1 MVTEP
6 DSKYLIE
13 NVVSNFTREYDEKVQ
28 KKMNF
33 LLRRNLKKPVIFVGT
48 GTCGIAAGADQ
59 TLVAVETYLKKN
71 QLDADIVEVGCI
83 GLCSA
88 EPLLDFQTPG
98 KARVSFQKAGHSKV
112 ETILDECFHNHISG
126 NNVLG
131 QVRNDEH
138 EYWEGI
144 PIINDLPFFKKQ
156 KRVLLFDCGEIAPN
170 SINEY
175 MAREGYMAFVK
186 TILNYPPDMV
196 CNMIEQSGLRGRGGG
211 GFPTAKKWNV
221 VRSIGGEQKYLVCN
235 ADESDPGA
243 YMDRALVEGNP
254 HRLIEGMA
262 IAAYAIGA
270 TKAYVYIRS
279 DYSVAVKRL
288 KSALEQA
295 KENGFL
301 GRNIFGSGVNLQI
314 FLREGPGAFVCG
326 EETALLKSLEGRRGM
341 PRSKPPYPSEK
352 GLFGKPTIV
361 NNVETLANVPLIILN
376 GPKWFKAI
384 GTPESAGTKL
394 FALAGDTIN
403 TGIIEVPFGIGLD
416 EIIYEIGGGLKDEK
430 MLKAV
435 QIGGPSGSLIPEQNI
450 DIKIDYDAF
459 KAAYLIMGSGGL
471 VVMDN
476 RKCIVDTV
484 KYFIDFLQKESCG
497 KCIPCREGTNR
508 MYKILD
514 AITQRPDE
522 DNGHES
528 LMRFKGILQLE
539 SLAEVISE
547 TSLCGL
553 GKTAPNPVLSALKWF
568 RDEFEE
574 HIYERKCRANVCKD
588 LRTYIISA
596 ERCTG
601 CMVCLKKCPED
612 AITGS
617 ARQTHFINQA
627 KCTKCG
633 VCYDVCKFSA
643 IDIL

>member
-13 NVVSNFTREYDEKVQ
+13 NVISNFTREYDEKVQ
-28 KKMNF
+28 KKMNL
-33 LLRRNLKKPVIFVGT
+33 LLRRTLKKPVIFVGT
-48 GTCGIAAGADQ
+48 GTCGIAAGAGK
-59 TLVAVETYLKKN
+59 TLLAVVAYLEKHHYE
-71 QLDADIVEVGCI
+71 ADIIEVGCI

-98 KARVSFQKAGHSKV
+98 KARVSFKKV
-112 ETILDECFHNHISG
+112 AAADVESILDECFHNHISG
-126 NNVLG
+126 NHILG
-131 QVRNDEH
+131 QVRNDNH
-138 EYWEGI
+138 EYWEDI
-144 PIINDLPFFKKQ
+144 PILNDLPFFKKQ
-156 KRVLLFDCGEIAPN
+156 KRVLLFDCGEIAPS
-170 SINEY
+170 SIDEY
-175 MAREGYMAFVK
+175 MAREGYMAFIK
-186 TILNYPPDMV
+186 TVLNYPPEMV
-196 CNMIEQSGLRGRGGG
+196 CKMIEQSGLKGRGGG

-270 TKAYVYIRS
+270 SKAYIYIRS
-279 DYSVAVKRL
+279 DYSVAVNRL
-288 KSALEQA
+288 KNALEQA
-295 KENGFL
+295 KDNGFL
-301 GRNIFGSGVNLQI
+301 GRNIFKSGFSLQI

-341 PRSKPPYPSEK
+341 PRSKPPYPTEK

-361 NNVETLANVPLIILN
+361 NNVETLANVPLIIMN

-384 GTPESAGTKL
+384 GTAESAGTKL
-394 FALAGDTIN
+394 FALTGDTLN

-416 EIIYEIGGGLKDEK
+416 EIIFEIGGGLKDDK

-435 QIGGPSGSLIPEQNI
+435 QIGGPSGSLIPQQSS
-450 DIKIDYDAF
+450 DIKIDYNSF
-459 KAAYLIMGSGGL
+459 KAENLIMGSGGL
-471 VVMDN
+471 VVMDD
-476 RKCIVDTV
+476 RKCIVDIV
-484 KYFIDFLQKESCG
+484 KYFIDFLHRESCG

-514 AITQRPDE
+514 AITRRPDE
-522 DNGHES
+522 DNSHET
-528 LMRFKGILQLE
+528 LMRFKGVLQLE

-588 LRTYIISA
+588 LRSYMISA

-601 CMVCLKKCPED
+601 CMLCLKKCPED

-617 ARQTHFINQA
+617 ARETHFINQN

-633 VCYDVCKFSA
+633 ACYDVCKFSA
-643 IDIL
+643 IDVF